1 MKYKNTANMVYIK
14 PEEQPILPPFHRTA
28 NVPMLLGFQNGGGHD
43 ICDYIMSISHALS
56 PNVAAPISSL
66 ET

>member
-14 PEEQPILPPFHRTA
+14 AEEQPNLPQFHRTA

-43 ICDYIMSISHALS
+43 LCDYIMCISHALS
-56 PNVAAPISSL
+56 PNVAAPIS
-66 ET
+66 